1 MFSMQ
6 NNKEDVAFMFSSE
19 LKNKSGIKLATNF
32 LSKGGSNLNE
42 NNLET
47 IVRQSIFPE
56 IPRRQIEKLS
66 LKIYRT
72 MYKLPK
78 RDMVNYRIE
87 ISEEW
92 QVLGSNFDLI
102 KIYVRKNKEV
112 YEKVGSKGYVGFP
125 TYFPCYLRNA
135 V

>member
-1 MFSMQ
+1 MFSIR
-6 NNKEDVAFMFSSE
+6 NNKEDVAFLFSSE
-19 LKNKSGIKLATNF
+19 LKNNSGKKLATNL
-32 LSKGGSNLNE
+32 LSKGVSNLNE

-78 RDMVNYRIE
+78 KDMN
-87 ISEEW
+87 
-92 QVLGSNFDLI
+92 
-102 KIYVRKNKEV
+102 
-112 YEKVGSKGYVGFP
+112 
-125 TYFPCYLRNA
+125 
-135 V
+135 